1 MLNLIIQLI
10 RAVFIGLERFLALLV
25 GYLLLLTGTAWL
37 ASARTLLP
45 AGGPTQRFLILIP
58 AHNEEELLPSLL
70 QNLNKLDYPRSLY
83 QVHVVADNCTDKTAE
98 LARQHGAVAHE
109 RTNHELRG
117 KGYALQ
123 WLLQQ
128 ISDAQ
133 TPHDAIVILDADSIV
148 SENFLRVMDAR
159 LARGERAIQAY
170 YAVRDPDRSRSV
182 SLRYAALA
190 VLHYL
195 RPQGRMV
202 LGGSAGLKGNG
213 MVFKAE
219 LLRSHEWSASLT
231 EDIEFHMGL
240 VLAGE
245 RVTFAPDAIVWA
257 EMPNTLEDSHTQ
269 NVRWER
275 GRMEMIR
282 HYVPQLMQ
290 QAWTRQ
296 SFVLFDAA
304 MEQLIP
310 PFSILAGGSLVSF
323 VAALLLPDGNQK
335 EDQKEDQNKNKGI
348 LNKSGVLLG
357 LFLIAG
363 QVIYLFAGL
372 LLARA
377 PKAVYVALL
386 DAPRFVVWKILLYV
400 RVLLGFDQDGWVRTK
415 RNTEAEH
422 EAG

>member
-1 MLNLIIQLI
+1 MLNLIIQVV
-10 RAVFIGLERFLALLV
+10 RAGLMAIEQVLAFLV
-25 GYLLLLTGTAWL
+25 SYLLLLTGTAWF

-58 AHNEEELLPSLL
+58 AHDEEELLPILL
-70 QNLNKLDYPRSLY
+70 KNLNELDYPRSLY
-83 QVHVVADNCTDKTAE
+83 QVHVVADNCTDNTAK
-98 LARQHGAVAHE
+98 LAREYGAVAHE
-109 RTNHELRG
+109 RTNRELRG

-128 ISDAQ
+128 LSEAN
-133 TPHDAIVILDADSIV
+133 TPHDAMIILDADSIV
-148 SENFLRVMDAR
+148 SANFLRVMDAR

-219 LLRSHEWSASLT
+219 LLQNHEWSASLT

-257 EMPNTLEDSHTQ
+257 EMPDTLEDSHTQ

-290 QAWTRQ
+290 EAWSRQ

-310 PFSILAGGSLVSF
+310 PFSILAGSSF
-323 VAALLLPDGNQK
+323 AVLITSLLLPDSKRSEN
-335 EDQKEDQNKNKGI
+335 EESKGI
-348 LNKSGVLLG
+348 LGKPGVLLG
-357 LFLIAG
+357 LFLIVG

-372 LLARA
+372 ILARA

-386 DAPRFVVWKILLYV
+386 DAPRFVVWKIMLYV

-415 RNTEAEH
+415 RNTETEH
-422 EAG
+422 EVG

>member
-1 MLNLIIQLI
+1 MLQGIIIITRTILIVI
-10 RAVFIGLERFLALLV
+10 ERFLALLV

-37 ASARTLLP
+37 ASRRTSLP
-45 AGGPTQRFLILIP
+45 AGGPTQRFLILVP

-70 QNLNKLDYPRSLY
+70 NNLNQLDYPRSLIA
-83 QVHVVADNCTDKTAE
+83 VHVVADNCTDNTAN
-98 LARQHGAVAHE
+98 LARQHGAVVHE
-109 RTNHELRG
+109 RTNREKRG

-128 ISDAQ
+128 IWQSNV
-133 TPHDAIVILDADSIV
+133 PHDAIVILDADSIV

-213 MVFKAE
+213 MVFVADLIKT
-219 LLRSHEWSASLT
+219 HEWSASLT

-257 EMPNTLEDSHTQ
+257 EMPDTLADSHTQ
-269 NVRWER
+269 NVRWEQ
-275 GRMEMIR
+275 GRMEMVR
-282 HYVPQLMQ
+282 HYVPQLLQ
-290 QAWTRQ
+290 QAWARQ

-304 MEQLIP
+304 IEQLIP
-310 PFSILAGGSLVSF
+310 PFSILAGGSLASF
-323 VAALLLPDGNQK
+323 TGALLLP
-335 EDQKEDQNKNKGI
+335 EHDQKKDGI
-348 LNKSGVLLG
+348 LNKSGVSLG
-357 LFLIAG
+357 LFLILG

-372 LLARA
+372 ILAGA
-377 PKAVYVALL
+377 PKAVYFALL
-386 DAPRFVVWKILLYV
+386 DAPRFVVWKIMLYV
-400 RVLLGFDQDGWVRTK
+400 RVLLGFDQDGWTRTK
-415 RNTEAEH
+415 RNKEIQN
-422 EAG
+422 